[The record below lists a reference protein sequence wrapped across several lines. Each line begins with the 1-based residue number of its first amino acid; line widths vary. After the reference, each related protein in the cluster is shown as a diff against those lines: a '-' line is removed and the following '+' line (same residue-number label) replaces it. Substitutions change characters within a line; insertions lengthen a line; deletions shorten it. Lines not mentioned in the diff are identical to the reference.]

1 MKPNEIRDLTLD
13 EIEDEVT
20 KHREELLDLRFQTSM
35 GQASNP
41 RRIRAIKRN
50 IARLLTIA
58 GEKTALEQQALEQ
71 HTSDPSDQRTAQSI

>member
-13 EIEDEVT
+13 EIEDEIV
-20 KHREELLDLRFQTSM
+20 KGREELLDLRFQTSM

-41 RRIRAIKRN
+41 RRIRAVKRN

-58 GEKTALEQQALEQ
+58 TEKQALERQ
-71 HTSDPSDQRTAQSI
+71 TLNAQAADQRTAQNV

>member
-13 EIEDEVT
+13 EIEDEIT
-20 KHREELLDLRFQTSM
+20 KGREELLDLRFQTSM

-41 RRIRAIKRN
+41 RRIRAVKRN

-58 GEKTALEQQALEQ
+58 TEKQILETQTLELQA
-71 HTSDPSDQRTAQSI
+71 SDQRTAQNV